1 MESAIDALPPGT
13 KVRWLEM
20 RGEALLGVSLPEQA
34 FASFVRCFEV
44 GMATMLTVYLPCTYT
59 YLVHVHA
66 HAHVHVPCTM
76 SMSMSMSMFH
86 VPCTMSMP
94 CPYAPATCLP
104 LRGGDGRVWHRAA
117 RPGDGAGAR
126 QRAPGPRALRQ
137 EGPRRP
143 AWARRTAGPG
153 AGQDHARP
161 RQARQ
166 AAEQGGRRRAR
177 RGAGARRTLR

>member
-66 HAHVHVPCTM
+66 HIHVHVPCTM

-94 CPYAPATCLP
+94 CLP